1 MTCDVGIQMKYRSC
15 ISAFGMVIDASNCAG
30 NSTQTIACN
39 TQVVCMKTTVSTT
52 TTTVQQIPQWSDWF
66 SWSMCSVT
74 CGVGI
79 QIRYRVCMSAA
90 SQIIDNSNCP
100 GGSNSSSQ
108 ITICNT
114 QVNCVITTTTT
125 TLLPVPQWSQWF
137 SWSLCSVTCGVGI
150 QIRYRICQS
159 STLELVDNSNCPGG
173 VSSSSQITTCNT
185 SVSCITSTTTS
196 TTTTTTTITT
206 IAIST
211 STKSL
216 VGIWSS
222 WSIWSECFAPYC
234 NSLGF
239 LFRIRFCN
247 TTNCIGSPLQFLDC
261 FKTCTATTTT
271 SKFLYNILIRQ
282 KKQASQAICGGIY
295 SISDNSTMIVTSP
308 NFPLNYPTDIQC
320 SFIFNVRKL

>member
-1 MTCDVGIQMKYRSC
+1 
-15 ISAFGMVIDASNCAG
+15 
-30 NSTQTIACN
+30 
-39 TQVVCMKTTVSTT
+39 
-52 TTTVQQIPQWSDWF
+52 
-66 SWSMCSVT
+66 
-74 CGVGI
+74 
-79 QIRYRVCMSAA
+79 
-90 SQIIDNSNCP
+90 
-100 GGSNSSSQ
+100 
-108 ITICNT
+108 
-114 QVNCVITTTTT
+114 
-125 TLLPVPQWSQWF
+125 
-137 SWSLCSVTCGVGI
+137 
-150 QIRYRICQS
+150 
-159 STLELVDNSNCPGG
+159 
-173 VSSSSQITTCNT
+173 
-185 SVSCITSTTTS
+185 
-196 TTTTTTTITT
+196 
-206 IAIST
+206 
-211 STKSL
+211 L